1 MTYGR
6 NVIGSTGR
14 DVCVAADTE
23 DIEWKSGGITL
34 DWGVVGGG
42 QLQVETATVLGAV
55 TGSGNATVI
64 VTAAGMT
71 GSPITLNVAVLNLDS
86 AVVVAGKIR
95 AAMLL
100 NANIIAFFSVG
111 GAGADIV
118 LTRLAAAANDATM
131 NVSIDNGTCTG
142 LTTAATS
149 VNTTGGSAAVA
160 SQTFADDTVL
170 AAGQK
175 GLRYGQILCRI
186 TSVVNGSKVGYYGPY
201 DPAATDGRQT
211 LARGE
216 CFILNR
222 TVLQF
227 NPVGFNVH
235 NADNPAVFDGGR
247 AWKARILITTG
258 AHSLAAGPTVAEFET
273 AFPDITYV
281 QNK

>member
-1 MTYGR
+1 MTFGR

-14 DVCVAADTE
+14 DVQVIADLA
-23 DIEWKSGGITL
+23 DIEWKSGGVTI
-34 DWGVVGGG
+34 DWGTVGGG
-42 QLQVETATVLGAV
+42 QLQIETATVLGTV
-55 TGSGNATVI
+55 TGSGNATVV

-71 GSPITLNVAVLNLDS
+71 GSPITLSVAVLNGDTP
-86 AVVVAGKIR
+86 AVVAGKIR
-95 AAMLL
+95 TAMAA
-100 NANIIAFFSVG
+100 NANIAAWFSIG
-111 GAGADIV
+111 GSGADIV
-118 LTRLAAAANDATM
+118 LTRIAAAANDATM
-131 NVSIDNGTCTG
+131 NISIDNGTSTG

-149 VNTTGGSAAVA
+149 TNTLGGTAQVAA
-160 SQTFADDTVL
+160 QTFPDDTVL

-175 GLRYGQILCRI
+175 GLRYGQILTRI
-186 TSVVNGSKVGYYGPY
+186 TSVVLGSKVGYYGPY

-222 TVLQF
+222 TVLQN
-227 NPVGFNVH
+227 NPIGLNVH
-235 NADNPAVFDGGR
+235 NPDNPAVFDGGR
-247 AWKARILITTG
+247 AWKARILMTTG